1 MQFRRSQPEADAV
14 LVRLAARRRAALT
27 LVECIC
33 HDKNILS
40 IAQPHLLVSTR
51 LSLSTTTP
59 HPSIKMADVS
69 TSSKVYTIDELQQHK
84 SRDDCWVLISGKVYN
99 VTQFLDEVS

>member
-1 MQFRRSQPEADAV
+1 
-14 LVRLAARRRAALT
+14 
-27 LVECIC
+27 
-33 HDKNILS
+33 
-40 IAQPHLLVSTR
+40 
-51 LSLSTTTP
+51 
-59 HPSIKMADVS
+59 MADVS